1 MVDAVGSLLKLQRTI
16 LTWDY
21 YSLAAKAEE
30 GGGPF
35 DNLRRVPNT
44 FTDIRVGLGLSRDG
58 SCRRMMCTT
67 DAEGPWSWQAR
78 YIFMIGMDRNIMS
91 PPALPFHSYFRQAT
105 WVGLDHR

>member
-35 DNLRRVPNT
+35 DNLRRVPST
-44 FTDIRVGLGLSRDG
+44 FKDIQVGGVHNSYHNL
-58 SCRRMMCTT
+58 TVT
-67 DAEGPWSWQAR
+67 VAVEGAL
-78 YIFMIGMDRNIMS
+78 MS
-91 PPALPFHSYFRQAT
+91 PST
-105 WVGLDHR
+105 